1 VNAVEA
7 SSRARP
13 AWSPSRFDRSD
24 RIRAAAIAIVLVLIL
39 VALPSLLSTYWLKIL
54 TAVAIYSIV
63 CLGLGLLMGRVG
75 LVSLGQIAVL
85 AIGAWVAARLLFATG
100 LPFPI
105 VLLLSGFIT
114 MVIGTIVGLPALRV
128 SGLYLA
134 LITLM
139 LAGAIS
145 VVLAAT
151 DFPNGAG
158 GFLGHTESTLG
169 GTAIRRPAIGN
180 SDPAFFRYSVVV
192 AALMFLLVLWHVR
205 SKVGRAWEVI
215 RQSEPAALA
224 AGINTTLYKLWAF
237 ALASFITGVA
247 GGLLAANVGSLF
259 NYTFPTR
266 ENIVLLAV
274 VLMGG
279 IYSIWG
285 AVVAGLLYRYLP
297 ALLDSWGLPPDL
309 LTILFG
315 VGVLQVLLTAPAG
328 IVDQFPRDMARLGRL
343 IKRSVGRVTR

>member
-1 VNAVEA
+1 MSTVEA
-7 SSRARP
+7 PSRPRP
-13 AWSPSRFDRSD
+13 AWSPSRLDQGDRV
-24 RIRAAAIAIVLVLIL
+24 RAVVIVVLLALIL
-39 VALPSLLSTYWLKIL
+39 IGLPDLLSTYWLKIL
-54 TAVAIYSIV
+54 TAVSIYSIV

-85 AIGAWVAARLLFATG
+85 AIGSWVAARLLYGTG

-105 VLLLSGFIT
+105 VLLMSGFIT

-169 GTAIRRPAIGN
+169 GTSVRRPAIGE

-192 AALMFLLVLWHVR
+192 AAAMFLLVLWHIR
-205 SKVGRAWEVI
+205 SKVGRSWEVI

-259 NYTFPTR
+259 NYSFPTR

-279 IYSIWG
+279 IYSLWG
-285 AVVAGLLYRYLP
+285 ALIAGLFYRYLP
-297 ALLDSWGLPPDL
+297 ALLDSWGLPADL

-328 IVDQFPRDMARLGRL
+328 IVDQLPKDVARLGRL
-343 IKRSVGRVTR
+343 IKRTVSRGPG